1 MAAEPKRKNGS
12 RASPTVRSGGDDRK
26 ADLGGSG
33 EDLPRT
39 RLNLIYK
46 GAEMQSLLEKLQ
58 RLGHHGT
65 VTETIAKALR
75 VYEAFLD
82 ERENGNQ
89 IVVRNQ
95 NGSSTIMRL
104 I

>member
-1 MAAEPKRKNGS
+1 
-12 RASPTVRSGGDDRK
+12 
-26 ADLGGSG
+26 
-33 EDLPRT
+33 
-39 RLNLIYK
+39 
-46 GAEMQSLLEKLQ
+46 MQKLLEKLQ

-89 IVVRNQ
+89 IVVQTRN
-95 NGSSTIMRL
+95 GTSRIRL

>member
-12 RASPTVRSGGDDRK
+12 RASPEVRSIDDVRK
-26 ADLGGSG
+26 APSTNAG
-33 EDLPRT
+33 DLPKT

-46 GAEMQSLLEKLQ
+46 GGEMQALLEKLQ
-58 RLGHHGT
+58 RLGHHNT
-65 VTETIAKALR
+65 VTDTIAKALR

-89 IVVRNQ
+89 IVVKHR
-95 NGSSTIMRL
+95 NGSSTIVRL

>member
-1 MAAEPKRKNGS
+1 MPQAPRKNGS
-12 RASPTVRSGGDDRK
+12 RRSPRMEDSATRAASAERASGD
-26 ADLGGSG
+26 S
-33 EDLPRT
+33 LPRT
-39 RLNLIYK
+39 RLNLVYK
-46 GAEMQSLLEKLQ
+46 GDQMQKLLEKLQ

-89 IVVRNQ
+89 IVVQTRN
-95 NGSSTIMRL
+95 GTSRIRL

>member
-1 MAAEPKRKNGS
+1 
-12 RASPTVRSGGDDRK
+12 V
-26 ADLGGSG
+26 
-33 EDLPRT
+33 
-39 RLNLIYK
+39 YK
-46 GAEMQSLLEKLQ
+46 GDQMQKLLEKLQ

-89 IVVRNQ
+89 IVVQSRN
-95 NGSSTIMRL
+95 GTSRIRL

>member
-12 RASPTVRSGGDDRK
+12 RASPTVRSIAEVRKGGM
-26 ADLGGSG
+26 GVTG
-33 EDLPRT
+33 EGLPKT

-46 GAEMQSLLEKLQ
+46 GDEMQTLLEKLQ

-89 IVVRNQ
+89 IVVKSRD
-95 NGSSTIMRL
+95 GSSTIMRL